1 MGFWVLW
8 DCEWTVEGLSV
19 LVVDGLVLG
28 VGFLR
33 LVLRTFSFSRD
44 VGIFLFFW
52 CSVVC
57 S

>member
-33 LVLRTFSFSRD
+33 LVLRTFSFP
-44 VGIFLFFW
+44 
-52 CSVVC
+52 
-57 S
+57 